1 MYIPCHFLFSFI
13 RSLSQFHNFVD
24 PIKADGG
31 GDTPEDIMG
40 ALKVT
45 FSRLRWRSSATK
57 VHYCNYMLVC
67 HIASSRY

>member
-40 ALKVT
+40 ALKIT
-45 FSRLRWRSSATK
+45 LSTSLSWRPSATK
-57 VHYCNYMLVC
+57 VLKQGLQLLQNAMQN
-67 HIASSRY
+67 